1 MTDTTDT
8 DRTTWPTAQPLQQ
21 AADIRRAAGD
31 PLLADWLDA
40 TANALAW
47 LAPYRDNEPGYAM
60 WEAALAVARQV
71 LSTTTGQPEAGQ
83 FCGRPD
89 CLAPGHRFMLGSTV
103 YTCTGQLEAES
114 CGRFVP
120 DTPRAPGLCASCG
133 DARGWHSRQ
142 AVDEQPETEPTDRR
156 ERYAA
161 AIRDTDG
168 WVLDNGQH
176 MIDAVMAVADAEQSD
191 LRAQIANLRA
201 MYDVADARTND
212 LIDERDQL
220 LTERTELIRQR
231 DQITM
236 DTIKALP
243 APVDRATVE
252 AADWFEAD
260 GRYVQQLYGH
270 QIGGLL
276 RRMVDEQPEAEAAP
290 YPAEDKATTTY
301 TVEPTPAPAEETK
314 PEAPAPARPLLWA
327 DLLGAAPDITGGACT
342 QCYMDRARDREHD
355 MTPEHAHCRAA
366 LDGDHPAP
374 AEETK

>member
-1 MTDTTDT
+1 MTTDPT
-8 DRTTWPTAQPLQQ
+8 PAEPSRTTWPTAAELQQ
-21 AADIRRAAGD
+21 AADVSRPGD

-47 LAPYRDNEPGYAM
+47 LAPYRDNEPGYGM
-60 WEAALAVARQV
+60 WQAANAVARRILGTTETPTAQLRDRIALALAEYDLLYFSTARATEVADVV
-71 LSTTTGQPEAGQ
+71 LAVLGTTTGQPEAGQ

-103 YTCTGQLEAES
+103 YTCTGQPEAES

-156 ERYAA
+156 KRYAA

-176 MIDAVMAVADAEQSD
+176 MIDAVMAVADAEQSA

-276 RRMVDEQPEAEAAP
+276 RRRADEAQQ
-290 YPAEDKATTTY
+290 
-301 TVEPTPAPAEETK
+301 PTP
-314 PEAPAPARPLLWA
+314 
-327 DLLGAAPDITGGACT
+327 
-342 QCYMDRARDREHD
+342 
-355 MTPEHAHCRAA
+355 
-366 LDGDHPAP
+366 HPQ
-374 AEETK
+374 EGT